1 MDDTPYQLTRLQL
14 CAQDC
19 PSHLVV
25 VGIQVQ
31 VRGAAILLSVV
42 RKQETMKRHL
52 CSHGLESG
60 TSSLVLPCSRCQM
73 LRMQG
78 LSKSVSFFKE
88 HY

>member
-1 MDDTPYQLTRLQL
+1 MHPDPLAMGESMDDTPYQLTRLQL

-42 RKQETMKRHL
+42 RSEA
-52 CSHGLESG
+52 GDYE
-60 TSSLVLPCSRCQM
+60 
-73 LRMQG
+73 
-78 LSKSVSFFKE
+78 
-88 HY
+88 